1 MVSILLDKMNVCV
14 SILATDG
21 DDGTMKL
28 LRENVLQ
35 TGTSLFFI
43 VLYCIGLYW
52 IGLDWIGLDWIGLDL
67 FIYLFYFVLIYLVV

>member
-43 VLYCIGLYW
+43 VLYCIGL
-52 IGLDWIGLDWIGLDL
+52 DWIGLDL